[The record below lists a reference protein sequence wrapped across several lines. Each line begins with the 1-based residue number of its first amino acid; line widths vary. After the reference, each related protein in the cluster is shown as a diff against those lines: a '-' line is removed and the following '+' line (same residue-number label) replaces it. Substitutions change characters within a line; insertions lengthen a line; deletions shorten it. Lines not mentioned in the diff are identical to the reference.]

1 MVDYPNFYFNS
12 RRKLKVKSKMQNVLI
27 MGLGIS
33 LFVLPF
39 AVTMGFMYKSNTLQN
54 ILPSLLNCKY
64 YQEYDLTDEISASG
78 YLQCTLDKKIK
89 PLNKN
94 FDFEEQY
101 DYWNNISSIIEHSF
115 EDKVKYQNQQPNL
128 IGKYNTLDKIYMA
141 FYKEYTLYQLG
152 KIAIGE
158 IEYVGPDYMFNENTW
173 SSYYNV
179 VKSEHKDYRKLSSL
193 EQLKL
198 AQRLQKLSDYVS
210 DKFFSDYYKNVFI
223 HNLMGIKYNTTNP
236 FAKKILKNTLEKI
249 CEQDEE
255 KYIDALTVKEVETES
270 HMQIQEILPYRY

>member
-1 MVDYPNFYFNS
+1 MNCPNCGNDVNENQKFCTNCGIQ
-12 RRKLKVKSKMQNVLI
+12 LKNKSKMQNVLI

-39 AVTMGFMYKSNTLQN
+39 AVTMGFMYKNNTLQN
-54 ILPSLLNCKY
+54 IIPSVLNCRY
-64 YQEYDLTDEISASG
+64 YQDYDINDEISASG

-94 FDFEEQY
+94 FDFEEQD

-152 KIAIGE
+152 KIAIGRM
-158 IEYVGPDYMFNENTW
+158 EYVGPYYMFNENTW
-173 SSYYNV
+173 SNYYNG
-179 VKSEHKDYRKLSSL
+179 VKSDHKDYKKLSSI

-198 AQRLQKLSDYVS
+198 AQKLQKLSYYLS
-210 DKFFSDYYKNVFI
+210 DKFFNNYYKNVFI
-223 HNLMGIKYNTTNP
+223 LNLMGIEYNATNP
-236 FAKKILKNTLEKI
+236 YASKILKDTLEKI
-249 CEQDEE
+249 CEQDCG
-255 KYIDALTVKEVETES
+255 KYLDTLTVK
-270 HMQIQEILPYRY
+270 